1 MQHKALILTQDEN
14 LHREISNSL
23 QDASLITHH
32 ASTYQGALDMLI
44 RFQYVIVIM
53 DFDFSEVNGVEI
65 IRKLRQLDEAPI
77 LVLSAHATRTQEI
90 QTLNA
95 GADQYL
101 PIRKPLDTERCLANA
116 MAIMRRHLSSNL
128 NDYASILVS
137 GNGLKINLK
146 LRKAFLNGKDLRL
159 TPKQF
164 SLLSCLV
171 EHMGEVVTKEE
182 LYQAAWA
189 NEYDIN
195 SDDVLKYHIR
205 QIRKKLEAHGAEG
218 LIETS
223 WGVGYQFHIGDKT

>member
-1 MQHKALILTQDEN
+1 
-14 LHREISNSL
+14 
-23 QDASLITHH
+23 
-32 ASTYQGALDMLI
+32 MLI

-53 DFDFSEVNGVEI
+53 DFDFSEVSGVEI

-77 LVLSAHATRTQEI
+77 LVLSAHATRAQEI

-101 PIRKPLDTERCLANA
+101 PIGKPLDTERCLANA
-116 MAIMRRHLSSNL
+116 MAIMRRHLSPNL
-128 NDYASILVS
+128 DDYASILVS

-146 LRKAFLNGKDLRL
+146 LHKAFLNGKDLRL

-195 SDDVLKYHIR
+195 SDDVFKYHIR

-223 WGVGYQFHIGDKT
+223 WGVGYQFHIGDKTKTPNT